1 MAFQENK
8 LGFVLL
14 CLTNESYPSF
24 CTKELWTFERRL
36 PRESVENNY
45 LAFVVQ
51 WIEINSEGIFFLYEL
66 KRFCKIVFHNL
77 IAQNFK
83 HIYFVKR

>member
-1 MAFQENK
+1 MLAIAFQENK

-24 CTKELWTFERRL
+24 CAKELWTFERRL

-51 WIEINSEGIFFLYEL
+51 WIEINSEVFF
-66 KRFCKIVFHNL
+66 VFHNL

-83 HIYFVKR
+83 HTVQLRVLMHVTI

>member
-24 CTKELWTFERRL
+24 CAKELWTFERRL

-51 WIEINSEGIFFLYEL
+51 WIEINSEVFF
-66 KRFCKIVFHNL
+66 VFHNL

-83 HIYFVKR
+83 HTVQL